1 MFVLLYSLHL
11 NLDFEM
17 KIFGFAIA
25 YGFVIF
31 LDSQS
36 KLFVELNMRILRPL
50 TLITWHYATSMC
62 IET

>member
-25 YGFVIF
+25 NGFVIF

-36 KLFVELNMRILRPL
+36 KLFCGVEHVQ
-50 TLITWHYATSMC
+50 TEATYFNYMALC
-62 IET
+62 NFHVH